1 MNYLT
6 GAETQANV
14 AVLWVV
20 AKWLAIVESARLDQ
34 LSRALRPVAV
44 VPGADDA
51 LRASLSAAV
60 DFRLLWLDADE
71 EYRLGPSVTVEDTI
85 DHRSFRSIVCRLLLS
100 RAAEEVDAAS
110 PPSDVAVGLTWLLSL
125 DPMRPPAWGWDS
137 TETWARRDGVIEVV
151 RNNTQW
157 RVFRRWAIALGMA
170 EARSPDRLGGPRTIS
185 PDPSR
190 AVADVIGRLQPSM
203 AADAFLQAL
212 VAELPCFDTGAL
224 EPAAIALG
232 VPYSARAGAT
242 VGPALGYALARLDRR
257 GLLRLVRADD
267 ASSRVSYRV
276 GGRTESFDRV
286 DLLVGALH
294 G

>member
-20 AKWLAIVESARLDQ
+20 AKWLAIVDSASLDEM
-34 LSRALRPVAV
+34 SRALRPAAV

-51 LRASLSAAV
+51 LKASLSAGV
-60 DFRLLWLDADE
+60 DFRLLSLDSDGA
-71 EYRLGPSVTVEDTI
+71 YRLGPSVTVEDTV
-85 DHRSFRSIVCRLLLS
+85 DHRSFRSKVCRLLLS
-100 RAAEEVDAAS
+100 RAAEEVAAAGA
-110 PPSDVAVGLTWLLSL
+110 PSDVAVALTWLLSL
-125 DPMRPPAWGWDS
+125 DPMRPPAWAWDS
-137 TETWARRDGVIEVV
+137 TETWARRDGAIEVI

-170 EARSPDRLGGPRTIS
+170 EARSPDRLGGPQTIS

-190 AVADVIGRLQPSM
+190 AVADVLGRLQSSM
-203 AADAFLQAL
+203 AADVFLQAL

-224 EPAAIALG
+224 ESTAIGLG

-257 GLLRLVRADD
+257 GLLRLVRLDD

-286 DLLVGALH
+286 DLLEGAAR
-294 G
+294 

>member
-20 AKWLAIVESARLDQ
+20 AKWLTIVDAARLDQ
-34 LSRALRPVAV
+34 MSRALRPTPV

-60 DFRLLWLDADE
+60 DFRLLSLDADGL
-71 EYRLGPSVTVEDTI
+71 YRLGPSVTVDDTS
-85 DHRSFRSIVCRLLLS
+85 DHRSFRSVVCRLLLA
-100 RAAEEVDAAS
+100 RAAEEVDAAGA
-110 PPSDVAVGLTWLLSL
+110 PSDVAVALTWLLSL
-125 DPMRPPAWGWDS
+125 DPMRPPAWGWDA
-137 TETWARRDGVIEVV
+137 TETWARRDGAIEVV

-170 EARSPDRLGGPRTIS
+170 EARSPDRLGGPQTIS

-190 AVADVIGRLQPSM
+190 AVADVVGRMQPSM

-212 VAELPCFDTGAL
+212 VTELPCFDTGAL

-232 VPYSARAGAT
+232 VPYSARSGAS
-242 VGPALGYALARLDRR
+242 VGPALGYALTRLDRR
-257 GLLRLVRADD
+257 GLLRLVRLDD
-267 ASSRVSYRV
+267 ASSRVSYRI
-276 GGRTESFDRV
+276 GGRTKSFDRV
-286 DLLVGALH
+286 DLLVGASN

>member
-20 AKWLAIVESARLDQ
+20 AKWLAIVDSARFDQ
-34 LSRALRPVAV
+34 MSRALRPPAV

-60 DFRLLWLDADE
+60 DFRLLSLDGDGV
-71 EYRLGPSVTVEDTI
+71 YRLGPSLSAEDTT

-100 RAAEEVDAAS
+100 RAVEEVDAAGA
-110 PPSDVAVGLTWLLSL
+110 PSDVAVALTWLLSL
-125 DPMRPPAWGWDS
+125 DPMRPPAWGWDA
-137 TETWARRDGVIEVV
+137 TETWARRDGAIEVI

-170 EARSPDRLGGPRTIS
+170 EARNPDRLGGPQTIS

-190 AVADVIGRLQPSM
+190 AVADVLGRLQSSM
-203 AADAFLQAL
+203 PADAFLQAL
-212 VAELPCFDTGAL
+212 VTERPCFDTGAL
-224 EPAAIALG
+224 ESRAIALG

-257 GLLRLVRADD
+257 GLLRLVRLDD

-286 DLLVGALH
+286 DVVMGASH